1 MSNNF
6 IKFMAKI
13 CPLIYVVSK
22 KAREMSFGYQLALE
36 KLITNANTSCSPFDI
51 HKSKLVV
58 IE

>member
-1 MSNNF
+1 
-6 IKFMAKI
+6 MAKI